1 MITGILVAHKVRAM
15 RRLVGLALLVLAGC
29 PADDQSQPDAPGS
42 AGVAVAWITDPAM
55 VPGRVEDGF
64 DLTSVQF
71 HLRNLRVVGDAGAG
85 DARTTA
91 PVAELG
97 WNDKA
102 QPAPI
107 EFPDAPPGLYAR
119 MLFSIDRGST
129 PYAYELHGTAETLTG
144 REPYAILDPDPIAVD
159 LDYQIEAAAGRR
171 TTRRSASRSARP
183 SACTPAISRDAA
195 RPARVRRHRGRNARL
210 IRASSCSSSSMIC
223 TIFCAST

>member
-159 LDYQIEAAAGRR
+159 LDYQIEAAAGIR
-171 TTRRSASRSARP
+171 TTIVTR
-183 SACTPAISRDAA
+183 IEFDDVLDVVDFDAA
-195 RPARVRRHRGRNARL
+195 PLIGGVRTITAGDAQLATIRVEVRKAFGVHP
-210 IRASSCSSSSMIC
+210 SDQP
-223 TIFCAST
+223 

>member
-1 MITGILVAHKVRAM
+1 M
-15 RRLVGLALLVLAGC
+15 RRVFGVALVVLAGC
-29 PADDQSQPDAPGS
+29 PADDQSLPDAPGS
-42 AGVAVAWITDPAM
+42 AGVAVAWITDPVI

-64 DLTSVQF
+64 DLTSAQF

-91 PVAELG
+91 PIAELA
-97 WNDKA
+97 WNDKT

-129 PYAYELHGTAETLTG
+129 PNAYELHGTAQTVTG

-171 TTRRSASRSARP
+171 TTIVTR
-183 SACTPAISRDAA
+183 IEFDDVLDVVDFDAA
-195 RPARVRRHRGRNARL
+195 PLIGGVRTISTGDPQLAVIRVEVRKAFGVHP
-210 IRASSCSSSSMIC
+210 SDQP
-223 TIFCAST
+223 